1 MMIKQVLRLGDL
13 LVEKGLITNDQ
24 LRHALS
30 LQKES
35 NFSKKLGEVLI
46 EEGYITY
53 KEIARE
59 LSAQLNIEFIDI
71 YGEELD
77 FKLIGR
83 YPSHILENAEA
94 IPIREDSEYV
104 YIATSN
110 PLNYDALE
118 ALERVNMSKP
128 LKLYLALDEDVR
140 NIFQRIDI
148 IQSTKAIAEEV
159 KREISDDSYKSE
171 SDESAVMKLIG
182 LIIQDAIVR
191 NASDIHIEPDAH
203 EVSVRCRVDG
213 VLHEIFVFELVIYN
227 ALASR
232 IKILGNLDI
241 SERRKAQDGRFEMR
255 VNNGVYDFRLSTTP
269 TLFGESIV
277 MRILDQQKILLKL
290 NDLGLENE
298 NLANFESIIQSPF
311 GIVLIT
317 GPTGSG
323 KTTTLYA
330 ALNEIKSL
338 ENKILTVEDPIEY
351 QLPLVQQVQVNER
364 VGFTFFNAL
373 KSFLRQDP
381 DIIMVGEIRDIET
394 LNAAAQASLTGHLV
408 FSTLHTND
416 APSAISRMVQMGL
429 EPYLIADSLLAVV
442 AQRLVRRN
450 CIHCNTVYKPQ
461 KSIIRQIEEFI
472 PQDAVFHKGKGC
484 PKCNMTG
491 YSGRVMILEILQ
503 INDKISQLISTNAN
517 KFEIAKMAK
526 EEGMFTP
533 MLQDG
538 INKAL
543 QGIIPLEEVMRVT
556 RR

>member
-1 MMIKQVLRLGDL
+1 MIKQAVRLGDL
-13 LVEKGLITNDQ
+13 LVEKGLITHDE
-24 LRHALS
+24 LMRALS
-30 LQKES
+30 IQKES
-35 NFSKKLGEVLI
+35 NFTKKLGEVLI
-46 EEGYITY
+46 QEGAVTY

-59 LSAQLNIEFIDI
+59 LSAQLKIEFIDI

-83 YPSHILENAEA
+83 YPHHVLENAEA
-94 IPIREDSEYV
+94 IPIREDEEYI

-118 ALERVNMSKP
+118 ALERIVISKP
-128 LKLYLALDEDVR
+128 VKLFLALDEDVR
-140 NIFQRIDI
+140 NIFQRIEI
-148 IQSTKAIAEEV
+148 IQNTKTIAEEV
-159 KREISDDSYKSE
+159 KREISEEGYKSE

-203 EVSVRCRVDG
+203 EVSVRTRVDG

-255 VNNGVYDFRLSTTP
+255 INDGSYDFRLSTTP

-290 NDLGLENE
+290 NDLGLEDE
-298 NLANFESIIQSPF
+298 NLSAFESIIKSPF

-338 ENKILTVEDPIEY
+338 ANKVLTVEDPIEY
-351 QLPLVQQVQVNER
+351 QLPLVQQVQVNEK
-364 VGFTFFNAL
+364 VGFTFFKAL

-381 DIIMVGEIRDIET
+381 DIIMVGEIRDMET

-442 AQRLVRRN
+442 AQRLVRKN
-450 CIHCNTVYKPQ
+450 CKYCNAEYKPHHNLIKQ
-461 KSIIRQIEEFI
+461 VEAYLPKN
-472 PQDAVFHKGKGC
+472 PVFHKGKGC

-491 YSGRVMILEILQ
+491 YSGRIMIVEILQ
-503 INDKISQLISTNAN
+503 INDQISQLISGNAN

-526 EEGMFTP
+526 EIGLFTP
-533 MLQDG
+533 MLHDG
-538 INKAL
+538 MKKAL
-543 QGIIPLEEVMRVT
+543 EGSIPLEEVMRVT
-556 RR
+556 RG

>member
-1 MMIKQVLRLGDL
+1 MIKQVVRLGDL
-13 LVEKGLITNDQ
+13 LIDKGLITQEQ
-24 LRHALS
+24 LMHVLS

-35 NFSKKLGEVLI
+35 NFTKKLGELLI
-46 EEGYITY
+46 QEGYVTY

-77 FKLIGR
+77 FKLISR
-83 YPSHILENAEA
+83 YPMHVLENAEA
-94 IPIREDSEYV
+94 IPLREDEEYI

-118 ALERVNMSKP
+118 ALEHIVIAKP
-128 LKLYLALDEDVR
+128 IKLFLALDEDVR
-140 NIFQRIDI
+140 NIFQRIEI
-148 IQSTKAIAEEV
+148 IQNTKTIAEEV
-159 KREISDDSYKSE
+159 KREISDETYKSD
-171 SDESAVMKLIG
+171 SDESAVMRLIT
-182 LIIQDAIVR
+182 LIIKDAIMR
-191 NASDIHIEPDAH
+191 NASDIHIEPDAR

-213 VLHEIFVFELVIYN
+213 ILHEIFVFELAIYN
-227 ALASR
+227 AIASR

-241 SERRKAQDGRFEMR
+241 SERRKAQDGRFSMEIDK
-255 VNNGVYDFRLSTTP
+255 GFYDFRLSTTP
-269 TLFGESIV
+269 TFFGESIV

-290 NDLGLENE
+290 IDLGLEDE
-298 NLANFESIIQSPF
+298 NLSVFENIINSPF

-351 QLPLVQQVQVNER
+351 QLPLVQQVQVNEK
-364 VGFTFFNAL
+364 VGFSFFAAL

-381 DIIMVGEIRDIET
+381 DVIMVGEIRDMET

-442 AQRLVRRN
+442 AQRLVRKN
-450 CIHCNTVYKPQ
+450 CEYCKVEYKPH
-461 KSIIRQIEEFI
+461 KNLLAKVAPYVGANPLFY
-472 PQDAVFHKGKGC
+472 KGKGC
-484 PKCNMTG
+484 PKCNMSG
-491 YSGRVMILEILQ
+491 YNGRLMIVEILQ
-503 INDKISQLISTNAN
+503 ISDTISLMISNNAS
-517 KFEIAKMAK
+517 KFEIAKVAQ

-533 MLQDG
+533 MVADG
-538 INKAL
+538 VKKAL

-556 RR
+556 KG

>member
-1 MMIKQVLRLGDL
+1 MIKQVVRLGDL
-13 LVEKGLITNDQ
+13 LIDKGLITQEQ
-24 LRHALS
+24 LMHVLS

-35 NFSKKLGEVLI
+35 NFTKKLGELLI
-46 EEGYITY
+46 QEGYVTY

-77 FKLIGR
+77 FKLIAR
-83 YPSHILENAEA
+83 YPVHVLENAEA
-94 IPIREDSEYV
+94 IPLREDEEYIH
-104 YIATSN
+104 IATSN

-118 ALERVNMSKP
+118 ALEHIVIAKP
-128 LKLYLALDEDVR
+128 IKLYLAFDEDVR
-140 NIFQRIDI
+140 NIFQRIEI
-148 IQSTKAIAEEV
+148 IQNTKTIAEEV
-159 KREISDDSYKSE
+159 KREISDEAYKSD
-171 SDESAVMKLIG
+171 SDESAVMRLIT
-182 LIIQDAIVR
+182 LIIKDAIMR

-213 VLHEIFVFELVIYN
+213 ILHEIFVFELAIYN
-227 ALASR
+227 AIASR

-241 SERRKAQDGRFEMR
+241 SERRKAQDGRFSMKIDQ
-255 VNNGVYDFRLSTTP
+255 GVYDFRLSTTP
-269 TLFGESIV
+269 TFFGESIV

-290 NDLGLENE
+290 TDLGMEENNLHVFE
-298 NLANFESIIQSPF
+298 NIINSPF

-351 QLPLVQQVQVNER
+351 QLPLVQQVQVNEK
-364 VGFTFFNAL
+364 VGFNFFAAL

-381 DIIMVGEIRDIET
+381 DVIMVGEIRDMET

-429 EPYLIADSLLAVV
+429 EPYLIADSLLAIV
-442 AQRLVRRN
+442 AQRLVRKN
-450 CIHCNTVYKPQ
+450 CEYCKSEYKPH
-461 KSIIRQIEEFI
+461 KNLLAKVAPYIDSSALFY
-472 PQDAVFHKGKGC
+472 KGKGC
-484 PKCNMTG
+484 PKCNMSG
-491 YSGRVMILEILQ
+491 YSGRIMIVEILQ
-503 INDKISQLISTNAN
+503 VNDTISLMISTNAS
-517 KFEIAKMAK
+517 KFEIAKKAE
-526 EEGMFTP
+526 EEGIFTP
-533 MLQDG
+533 MIADG
-538 INKAL
+538 VHKAL

-556 RR
+556 KG